1 MLKLS
6 FATLTPP
13 ASMTH
18 PQNYF
23 HSWAV
28 NEGSDLAPFTLEL
41 WATVS
46 AILITLARTWQL
58 IRCSLTITDECPNSD
73 AAASDFPTNLLFPL
87 TEMLFCLTTRTTQPV
102 SYEAGRASLA
112 TIPIRNGSCS
122 SVLRVI
128 RCTAVNIT
136 IRLPKQMHC

>member
-87 TEMLFCLTTRTTQPV
+87 TEMLFYLTTRTTATLSPFRMKLAGHRSPLFQSGMGRV
-102 SYEAGRASLA
+102 QVFYE
-112 TIPIRNGSCS
+112 
-122 SVLRVI
+122 
-128 RCTAVNIT
+128 
-136 IRLPKQMHC
+136 